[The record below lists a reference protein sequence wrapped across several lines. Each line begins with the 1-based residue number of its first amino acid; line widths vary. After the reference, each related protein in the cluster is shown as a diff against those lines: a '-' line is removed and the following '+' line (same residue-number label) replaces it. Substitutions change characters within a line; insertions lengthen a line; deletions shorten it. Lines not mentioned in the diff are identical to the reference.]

1 MRQCNF
7 CGKREDDTTV
17 DFFVSNGSTICSEC
31 VKNCW
36 ELKNKKTRIKKVT
49 APIRKMTPRKIK
61 SYLDEYVV
69 GQEEAKKTLSIAVYN
84 HLKALNNPDVKKS
97 NVLLL
102 GPSGCGKTYLV
113 ETLSHFVDL
122 PFAIADATT
131 LTEAGY
137 AGDDV
142 SSILLKLIYA
152 AGGNIKLAE
161 KGIVYIDE
169 IDKIAKKTMDKDVS
183 GEGVQQALLKMI
195 SVNPIN
201 ISMLRQILTEPK
213 NSLIWQY
220 KQLLKMDNVE
230 LDFREDTLN
239 AIATEAYQHGSGARG
254 LRSIMEKRMRNLM
267 YESPDEAIDNSQVIR
282 KCL

>member
-36 ELKNKKTRIKKVT
+36 ELKNKKTGIKKVI

-122 PFAIADATT
+122 PFAIADAST

-183 GEGVQQALLKMI
+183 GEGVQQALLKM
-195 SVNPIN
+195 
-201 ISMLRQILTEPK
+201 
-213 NSLIWQY
+213 
-220 KQLLKMDNVE
+220 MDG
-230 LDFREDTLN
+230 DIITK
-239 AIATEAYQHGSGARG
+239 H
-254 LRSIMEKRMRNLM
+254 
-267 YESPDEAIDNSQVIR
+267 
-282 KCL
+282 

>member
-1 MRQCNF
+1 
-7 CGKREDDTTV
+7 
-17 DFFVSNGSTICSEC
+17 
-31 VKNCW
+31 
-36 ELKNKKTRIKKVT
+36 
-49 APIRKMTPRKIK
+49 MTPRKIK

-161 KGIVYIDE
+161 KGLSTLMKLIKLQRKQWI
-169 IDKIAKKTMDKDVS
+169 KTFP
-183 GEGVQQALLKMI
+183 G
-195 SVNPIN
+195 
-201 ISMLRQILTEPK
+201 
-213 NSLIWQY
+213 
-220 KQLLKMDNVE
+220 
-230 LDFREDTLN
+230 REYSRLF
-239 AIATEAYQHGSGARG
+239 
-254 LRSIMEKRMRNLM
+254 
-267 YESPDEAIDNSQVIR
+267 
-282 KCL
+282 

>member
-7 CGKREDDTTV
+7 CRKREDDTTV
-17 DFFVSNGSTICSEC
+17 AFFVSNGSAICSEC

-36 ELKNKKTRIKKVT
+36 ELKNKKTGIKKVT
-49 APIRKMTPRKIK
+49 APVRKITPRKIK

-142 SSILLKLIYA
+142 NSILLKLIYTCLLYTSDA
-152 AGGNIKLAE
+152 A
-161 KGIVYIDE
+161 D
-169 IDKIAKKTMDKDVS
+169 D
-183 GEGVQQALLKMI
+183 
-195 SVNPIN
+195 
-201 ISMLRQILTEPK
+201 
-213 NSLIWQY
+213 
-220 KQLLKMDNVE
+220 
-230 LDFREDTLN
+230 
-239 AIATEAYQHGSGARG
+239 
-254 LRSIMEKRMRNLM
+254 
-267 YESPDEAIDNSQVIR
+267 
-282 KCL
+282 